1 MLGAEWVGMDDQLL
15 HELKTLR
22 ARAYGPDSDIHDDPS
37 ALTRLQDLE
46 QLARGSAPAQL
57 PPKPPVPPLPPL
69 PAPSA
74 STPLPESSVEAEPI
88 APIESGPADAVRAPA
103 DQPAR
108 RRTWTKRRV
117 LIAWGASLAL
127 AILVT
132 ATVTGFVS
140 RRVQADPREIAV
152 LGVDPFAEWPGIF
165 ANYTESGVRES
176 TDDPE
181 GGAAFHAFH
190 GLSFFKMRNG
200 MFAYTPD
207 QACLMVVDSSK
218 IDSESNS
225 FEGTM
230 FSGCGAGVF
239 PATVEIIVT
248 AGPQQLPDELLEA
261 FPEGTALQFVLD
273 GDEVVVLSDQR

>member
-1 MLGAEWVGMDDQLL
+1 MLGAEWIGMDDQLL
-15 HELKTLR
+15 HELKALR

-37 ALTRLQDLE
+37 ALTRLRDLE
-46 QLARGSAPAQL
+46 QLARGPAPVQL
-57 PPKPPVPPLPPL
+57 PPKPPAPPLPPL
-69 PAPSA
+69 PATSA
-74 STPLPESSVEAEPI
+74 ALPDTQIAPESEGPPESAPTAAAEHPAVE
-88 APIESGPADAVRAPA
+88 
-103 DQPAR
+103 PAR
-108 RRTWTKRRV
+108 RPKWTKKHV
-117 LIAWGASLAL
+117 VIAWGASLAV

-140 RRVQADPREIAV
+140 RRIQADPREIAV

-165 ANYTESGVRES
+165 ANYTENGAREP
-176 TDDPE
+176 TDVPE
-181 GGAAFHAFH
+181 GGAAFQAFH

-200 MFAYTPD
+200 MFAYAPD
-207 QACLMVVDSSK
+207 QACLMVVDASK

-225 FEGTM
+225 FEGAI
-230 FSGCGAGVF
+230 FSGCAAGTF

-248 AGPQQLPDELLEA
+248 SGPQQLPDELLDA